1 METGSSQQPCPVGI
15 ISRVRKLR
23 TSEYGY
29 VSCFTSED
37 AYKNGGGGGE
47 AIPFRKGILANA
59 EGWTW

>member
-1 METGSSQQPCPVGI
+1 M
-15 ISRVRKLR
+15 RKLR